1 MRGKKEKRDHGE
13 YEACMIL
20 RSLHAVRKNDLSSGV
35 VEPFLACV
43 SRYSKQSGDEYGISG

>member
-1 MRGKKEKRDHGE
+1 VRGKKEKRDHRG

-35 VEPFLACV
+35 VEPLACV